1 MMAGFHA
8 PVPVLSRPPGR
19 TGLSALFLTALCAT
33 SHPSALADF
42 HPGGPDAVDEE
53 DGQSQLSP
61 TPIAVPAGE
70 DEDETPIVVTYD
82 RHPGTGHVLLARLD
96 GNTPVTIDGRLDE
109 SAWAD
114 LEVHD
119 DFRLI
124 DPDTLEPAVLPT
136 ELVMFYNDRGLYVGA
151 RMTQDPDT
159 LVEYL
164 SGRDQGFLN
173 RDYFSFTL
181 DTSGEGRYGFWFQLN
196 LGDSKSDGTILPT
209 RNYDFSWDG
218 AWWGATARTDSGW
231 SAEFFVPWSLVNMPK
246 ANGMRTMGIF
256 AQRKV
261 AHADETHA
269 WPPLPWTK
277 PKFMSEFQRLSLTKV
292 NPRQQYGI
300 IPYVSAGYH
309 RFGDETARRGG
320 VDVFWRPSSNFQLTS
335 TLNPDFGNVEAD
347 DVIIN
352 LSNYETF
359 FPEKRPF
366 FQEGQE
372 IFTTNS
378 RMSGGL
384 YVLHTRRM
392 GGPAVRPEV
401 PEGVVLSRTSVGRP
415 ADLIGAVKA
424 TGQQGSFRYGFL
436 GVAEEEA
443 RFEASRGSESV
454 TLHEDGRNFGAVRVL
469 YEHSNGGYRS
479 LGFLSTAVRHPR
491 REAHVNAVDGRFT
504 STDGRFR
511 ASGQVIAS
519 DTTGTG
525 QDGVG
530 GILDFGYTPRQGL
543 SHYMSFDAFDDSIHI
558 SDMGY
563 LRRND
568 YRRAA
573 YSLWISE
580 SDLERFRESRGNFRV
595 YRGWNTNGETVDAK
609 LSYDHRVTLHNLTQ
623 LRFEV
628 EYEPERYDDRGSF
641 GHGSYRV
648 EDQKS
653 IEARY
658 YSDSSRRFSYSV
670 RHSISDQEIG
680 HGYYR
685 RSQANVRWRPTDRMT
700 MALAVNYT
708 DREAWL
714 LHRANGVFATFDAKG
729 LTPFATLSYF
739 VNARQQLLMAF
750 QWVAINAEAQRF
762 YRMADT
768 PDFLVPM
775 DRAPTARDD
784 FSLSRMSLQLRY
796 RWEIAPLSDLFVVYQ
811 NRASLSGIDDRSF
824 GDLFS
829 ETFDE
834 TIGENLAI
842 KLRYRF
848 GS

>member
-1 MMAGFHA
+1 MSGFLA

-19 TGLSALFLTALCAT
+19 AGLSALFLTALCAT
-33 SHPSALADF
+33 FHPTVLADF
-42 HPGGPDAVDEE
+42 HPRDGDVEDAD
-53 DGQSQLSP
+53 DQAPLPP

-70 DEDETPIVVTYD
+70 EEDETPIAVTYD

-96 GNTPVTIDGRLDE
+96 GDAPMRIDGRLDE

-124 DPDTLEPAVLPT
+124 DPDTLEPAGLPT

-218 AWWGATARTDSGW
+218 AWWGATARTDTGW

-300 IPYVSAGYH
+300 IPYVSAGYD

-392 GGPAVRPEV
+392 GGPAVRPDV

-519 DTTGTG
+519 DTTGAG

-658 YSDSSRRFSYSV
+658 YSDSSRRFSYTV

-700 MALAVNYT
+700 LALAVNYT

-750 QWVAINAEAQRF
+750 QWVAINAEARRF

-775 DRAPTARDD
+775 DRTPTARDD

-811 NRASLSGIDDRSF
+811 NRASLSGMNGSSF
-824 GDLFS
+824 TDLFS

>member
-1 MMAGFHA
+1 MSGFVA
-8 PVPVLSRPPGR
+8 SVPVLSRPRGR
-19 TGLSALFLTALCAT
+19 TGLSALFLAALCAT
-33 SHPSALADF
+33 FHPTALASF
-42 HPGGPDAVDEE
+42 HPRDADVE
-53 DGQSQLSP
+53 DADDQVPLSP
-61 TPIAVPAGE
+61 APISAPDGE
-70 DEDETPIVVTYD
+70 DEAETPIIVSYD
-82 RHPGTGHVLLARLD
+82 RHPGTGHVLVARLD
-96 GNTPVTIDGRLDE
+96 EDAHMRIDGRLDE
-109 SAWAD
+109 PAWAD

-292 NPRQQYGI
+292 NPRQQYGV
-300 IPYVSAGYH
+300 IPYVSAGYD
-309 RFGDETARRGG
+309 RFGDGTARRGG

-378 RMSGGL
+378 RMSGGV
-384 YVLHTRRM
+384 YALHTRRM

-401 PEGVVLSRTSVGRP
+401 PEGVVLSRTSIGRP

-424 TGQQGSFRYGFL
+424 TGQTGSVRYGFL

-443 RFEASRGSESV
+443 RFEATRGSESV
-454 TLHEDGRNFGAVRVL
+454 TLREDGRDFGAVRVL

-491 REAHVNAVDGRFT
+491 REASVNAVDGRFT

-543 SHYMSFDAFDDSIHI
+543 SHYVSFDAFDDSIHI
-558 SDMGY
+558 GDMGY

-653 IEARY
+653 LEARY
-658 YSDSSRRFSYSV
+658 YSDSSRRFSYTV

-685 RSQANVRWRPTDRMT
+685 RSEANVRWRPTDRMT
-700 MALAVNYT
+700 LALAVNYT

-750 QWVAINAEAQRF
+750 QWVAIKAEAQRL

-768 PDFLVPM
+768 PDFLMPM
-775 DRAPTARDD
+775 DRTPTARDD

-811 NRASLSGIDDRSF
+811 NRASLSGMNGSSF
-824 GDLFS
+824 TDLFS

>member
-1 MMAGFHA
+1 MACFHA

-19 TGLSALFLTALCAT
+19 AGLSALFLTALCAT
-33 SHPSALADF
+33 FHPTVLADF
-42 HPGGPDAVDEE
+42 HPRDGDVEDADDQVP
-53 DGQSQLSP
+53 LSP

-70 DEDETPIVVTYD
+70 DEDETPIVVSYD

-96 GNTPVTIDGRLDE
+96 GNTPVIIDGRLDE

-300 IPYVSAGYH
+300 IPYVSAGYD
-309 RFGDETARRGG
+309 RFGDESARRGG

-378 RMSGGL
+378 RMSGGV
-384 YVLHTRRM
+384 YALHTRRM

-443 RFEASRGSESV
+443 RFEATRGSESV
-454 TLHEDGRNFGAVRVL
+454 TLREDGRDFGAVRVL

-491 REAHVNAVDGRFT
+491 REAYVNAIDGRFT
-504 STDGRFR
+504 STEGRFR

-519 DTTGTG
+519 DTTGAG

-543 SHYMSFDAFDDSIHI
+543 SHYVSFDAFDDSIHI

-775 DRAPTARDD
+775 DRTPTAGDD

-811 NRASLSGIDDRSF
+811 NRASLSGMNGSSF
-824 GDLFS
+824 TDLFS

>member
-1 MMAGFHA
+1 MLAGFHA
-8 PVPVLSRPPGR
+8 SVPVLSRPPGR
-19 TGLSALFLTALCAT
+19 TGLSAMFLTALCAT
-33 SHPSALADF
+33 FHPTVLADF
-42 HPGGPDAVDEE
+42 HPRDGDVEDAD
-53 DGQSQLSP
+53 DQAPLSP
-61 TPIAVPAGE
+61 APVAVPAGE
-70 DEDETPIVVTYD
+70 EEDETPIVVTYD

-96 GNTPVTIDGRLDE
+96 GNTPVNIDGRLDE

-300 IPYVSAGYH
+300 IPYVSAGYD
-309 RFGDETARRGG
+309 RFGDEMAQRGG

-378 RMSGGL
+378 RMSGGV
-384 YVLHTRRM
+384 YALHTRRM

-401 PEGVVLSRTSVGRP
+401 PEGVVLTRASDGRP

-424 TGQQGSFRYGFL
+424 TGQTGSVRYGFL

-443 RFEASRGSESV
+443 RFEATRGSESV
-454 TLHEDGRNFGAVRVL
+454 TLREDGRDFGAVRVL

-491 REAHVNAVDGRFT
+491 REAYVNAVDGRFT

-519 DTTGTG
+519 DTTGAG

-543 SHYMSFDAFDDSIHI
+543 SHYVSFDAFDDSIHI

-573 YSLWISE
+573 YSLWMSE

-685 RSQANVRWRPTDRMT
+685 RSQANVRWRPTDRVT

-750 QWVAINAEAQRF
+750 QWVAINADAQRF

-775 DRAPTARDD
+775 DRTPTAGDD

-811 NRASLSGIDDRSF
+811 NRASLSGMNGSSF
-824 GDLFS
+824 TDLFS

>member
-1 MMAGFHA
+1 M
-8 PVPVLSRPPGR
+8 
-19 TGLSALFLTALCAT
+19 LCAAFLGPFNPNT
-33 SHPSALADF
+33 LAELHP
-42 HPGGPDAVDEE
+42 E
-53 DGQSQLSP
+53 
-61 TPIAVPAGE
+61 TAGE
-70 DEDETPIVVTYD
+70 AAVEPPQPVSVADEIEAEDPKLASYD
-82 RHPGTGHVLLARLD
+82 RHSGTGHVLVTRLGD
-96 GNTPVTIDGRLDE
+96 DVRMHIDGRLDE
-109 SAWAD
+109 EAWQG
-114 LEVHD
+114 LEAHG

-124 DPDTLEPAVLPT
+124 DPDTLAPATLPT
-136 ELVMFYNDRGLYVGA
+136 EVLIFYTERGLYVGA

-196 LGDSKSDGTILPT
+196 LGDAKSDGTILPE
-209 RNYDFSWDG
+209 RQYDFSWDG
-218 AWWGATARTDSGW
+218 AWWGATARTDTGW

-246 ANGMRTMGIF
+246 GNGTRTMGIF

-261 AHADETHA
+261 AHLDENHA

-277 PKFMSEFQRLSLTKV
+277 PKFMSAFQQLALTEV
-292 NPRQQYGI
+292 DPRQQYGI
-300 IPYVSAGYH
+300 IPYVSAGYD
-309 RFGDETARRGG
+309 RFGDGTARRSG

-372 IFTTNS
+372 IFTTNG
-378 RMSGGL
+378 RMTGGL
-384 YVLHTRRM
+384 SVLHTRRI
-392 GGPAVRPEV
+392 GGPAVLPEV
-401 PEGVVLSRTSVGRP
+401 PEGFAFTRTSLGRP
-415 ADLIGAVKA
+415 ADLLGAVKA
-424 TGQQGSFRYGFL
+424 TGQQGSLRYGFL
-436 GVAEEEA
+436 GVVEDEA
-443 RFEASRGSESV
+443 RFEAVRGSESV
-454 TLHEDGRNFGAVRVL
+454 TLHEDGRDFGAVRVL

-479 LGFLSTAVRHPR
+479 VGLLSTAVRHAR

-504 STDGRFR
+504 SSDGRLR
-511 ASGQVIAS
+511 AAGQVIAS
-519 DTTGTG
+519 DTTGVG

-530 GILDFGYTPRQGL
+530 GIFDIGYTPRQGL
-543 SHYMSFDAFDDSIHI
+543 SHYLSFDAFDDAIHI

-568 YRRAA
+568 YRRAS

-580 SDLERFRESRGNFRV
+580 SDLDRFRESRGNFRV
-595 YRGWNTNGETVDAK
+595 YRGWNTDGYTVSAK
-609 LSYDHRVTLHNLTQ
+609 VAYDHRVTLHNLTQ

-641 GHGSYRV
+641 GNGTYRV
-648 EDQKS
+648 EDVRG

-658 YSDSSRRFSYSV
+658 YSDSARRFSYTV
-670 RHSISDQEIG
+670 RHSISDQDIG

-685 RSQANVRWRPTDRMT
+685 RSEANVRWRPTDRMT

-714 LHRANGVFATFDAKG
+714 LHRANGVFATFEAKG
-729 LTPFATLSYF
+729 LTPFATMSYF

-762 YRMADT
+762 YRMANT

-775 DRAPTARDD
+775 DRTPTPTDD

-811 NRASLSGIDDRSF
+811 SRASLAGIDDRSF

-829 ETFDE
+829 DTVDE

>member
-1 MMAGFHA
+1 MACFLA
-8 PVPVLSRPPGR
+8 PEPVLSRPFGR
-19 TGLSALFLTALCAT
+19 ARLTAFFITALCAT
-33 SHPSALADF
+33 SHPTVLADF
-42 HPGGPDAVDEE
+42 DTRREDSATTE
-53 DGQSQLSP
+53 DGQPRL
-61 TPIAVPAGE
+61 TPDPVAEPAGE
-70 DEDETPIVVTYD
+70 DGAKASVAAAYD
-82 RHPGTGHVLLARLD
+82 RHPGTGHVLLTRLD
-96 GNTPVTIDGRLDE
+96 ADSLMRIDGRLDE
-109 SAWAD
+109 PAWAG
-114 LEVHD
+114 LEVHG

-124 DPDTLEPAVLPT
+124 DPDTLAPASLPT
-136 ELVMFYNDRGLYVGA
+136 EVLIFYTERGLYVGA

-196 LGDSKSDGTILPT
+196 LGDAKSDGTILPE
-209 RNYDFSWDG
+209 RQYDFSWDG
-218 AWWGATARTDSGW
+218 AWWGATARTDTGW

-246 ANGMRTMGIF
+246 GNGTRTMGIF

-261 AHADETHA
+261 AHLDENHA

-277 PKFMSEFQRLSLTKV
+277 PKFMSEFQQLALTEV
-292 NPRQQYGI
+292 DPRQQYGV
-300 IPYVSAGYH
+300 IPYVSAGYD
-309 RFGDETARRGG
+309 RFGEGTSRRGG

-372 IFTTNS
+372 IFTTNG
-378 RMSGGL
+378 RMSGDL
-384 YVLHTRRM
+384 TALHTRRI
-392 GGPAVRPEV
+392 GGPAVRPDV
-401 PEGVVLSRTSVGRP
+401 PEGFALSRTSVGRP
-415 ADLIGAVKA
+415 ADLLGAVKA
-424 TGQQGSFRYGFL
+424 TGQQGSFRYGLL
-436 GVAEEEA
+436 GVAEDEA
-443 RFEASRGSESV
+443 RFEAVRGTESV
-454 TLHEDGRNFGAVRVL
+454 TLLEDGRDFGALRVL

-491 REAHVNAVDGRFT
+491 REAYVNAVDGRFT
-504 STDGRFR
+504 SADGRLR
-511 ASGQVIAS
+511 AAGQVLTS
-519 DTTGTG
+519 DTTGTD

-530 GILDFGYTPRQGL
+530 GIFDIGYTPRQGL
-543 SHYMSFDAFDDSIHI
+543 SHYVSFDAFDDSIHL

-573 YSLWISE
+573 YSLWISK
-580 SDLERFRESRGNFRV
+580 SDLQRFRESRGNFRV
-595 YRGWNTNGETVDAK
+595 YRGWNTSGETVAAK
-609 LSYDHRVTLHNLTQ
+609 VSYDHRFTLHNLTQ
-623 LRFEV
+623 VRFEV
-628 EYEPERYDDRGSF
+628 EYEPARYDDRGSF

-648 EDQKS
+648 EDVRG

-658 YSDSSRRFSYSV
+658 YSDSARRFSYSV

-685 RSQANVRWRPTDRMT
+685 RSQAQVRWRPTDRMT
-700 MALAVNYT
+700 MAMAVSYS

-714 LHRANGVFATFDAKG
+714 LHRRNGVFATFDAKG

-750 QWVAINAEAQRF
+750 QWVAINAEALDL
-762 YRMADT
+762 YRIADT
-768 PDFLVPM
+768 PDFLVPI
-775 DRAPTARDD
+775 DREPTARDD
-784 FSLSRMSLQLRY
+784 FSLSQMSLQLRY

-811 NRASLSGIDDRSF
+811 NRASLAGTDNRGF
-824 GDLFS
+824 GDLF
-829 ETFDE
+829 TDTVDE

>member
-1 MMAGFHA
+1 MSGFVA
-8 PVPVLSRPPGR
+8 SVPVLSRPRGR
-19 TGLSALFLTALCAT
+19 TGLSALFLAALCAT
-33 SHPSALADF
+33 FHPTALASF
-42 HPGGPDAVDEE
+42 HPRDADVE
-53 DGQSQLSP
+53 DADDQVPLSP
-61 TPIAVPAGE
+61 APISAPDGE
-70 DEDETPIVVTYD
+70 DEAETPIIVSYD
-82 RHPGTGHVLLARLD
+82 RHPGTGHVLVARLD
-96 GNTPVTIDGRLDE
+96 EDAHMRIDGRLDE
-109 SAWAD
+109 PAWAD
-114 LEVHD
+114 LEIHD

-292 NPRQQYGI
+292 NPRQQYGV
-300 IPYVSAGYH
+300 IPYVSAGYD
-309 RFGDETARRGG
+309 RFGDGTARRGG

-378 RMSGGL
+378 RMSGGV
-384 YVLHTRRM
+384 YALHTRRM

-401 PEGVVLSRTSVGRP
+401 PEGVVLSRTSIGRP

-424 TGQQGSFRYGFL
+424 TGQTGSVRYGFL

-443 RFEASRGSESV
+443 RFEATRGSESV
-454 TLHEDGRNFGAVRVL
+454 TLREDGRDFGAVRVL

-491 REAHVNAVDGRFT
+491 REASVNAVDGRFT

-543 SHYMSFDAFDDSIHI
+543 SHYVSFDAFDDSIHI
-558 SDMGY
+558 GDMGY

-653 IEARY
+653 LEARY
-658 YSDSSRRFSYSV
+658 YSDSSRRFSYTV

-685 RSQANVRWRPTDRMT
+685 RSEANVRWRPTDRMT
-700 MALAVNYT
+700 LALAVNYT

-762 YRMADT
+762 YRMANT
-768 PDFLVPM
+768 PDFLMPM
-775 DRAPTARDD
+775 DRTPTARDD

-811 NRASLSGIDDRSF
+811 NRASLSGMNGSSF
-824 GDLFS
+824 TDLFS

>member
-1 MMAGFHA
+1 MPSFLA
-8 PVPVLSRPPGR
+8 PEPVLSRPPGR
-19 TGLSALFLTALCAT
+19 AGLSALFLAALCA
-33 SHPSALADF
+33 SHYPIATADF
-42 HPGGPDAVDEE
+42 PPDGADAADAD
-53 DGQSQLSP
+53 DGQAQLSP
-61 TPIAVPAGE
+61 DPVAQPAGE
-70 DEDETPIVVTYD
+70 AADETPIVVAYD
-82 RHPGTGHVLLARLD
+82 RHPGTGHVLLTRLD
-96 GNTPVTIDGRLDE
+96 AEVSMDIDGRLDE
-109 SAWAD
+109 EAWQG
-114 LEVHD
+114 LEAHG

-124 DPDTLEPAVLPT
+124 DPDTLEPATLPT
-136 ELVMFYNDRGLYVGA
+136 EVLIFYTERGLYVGA

-164 SGRDQGFLN
+164 SGRDQGYLN

-196 LGDSKSDGTILPT
+196 LGDAKSDGTILPE
-209 RNYDFSWDG
+209 RQYDFSWDG
-218 AWWGATARTDSGW
+218 AWWGATARTETGW
-231 SAEFFVPWSLVNMPK
+231 NAEFFVPWSLVNMPK
-246 ANGMRTMGIF
+246 GNGTRTMGIF

-261 AHADETHA
+261 AHLDENHA

-277 PKFMSEFQRLSLTKV
+277 PKFMSAFQQLALTQV
-292 NPRQQYGI
+292 DPRQQYGV
-300 IPYVSAGYH
+300 IPYLSAGYD
-309 RFGDETARRGG
+309 RFGDGTARRGG

-372 IFTTNS
+372 IFSTNG

-401 PEGVVLSRTSVGRP
+401 PDGVVLSRASLNHP

-424 TGQQGSFRYGFL
+424 TGQQGSLRYGFL
-436 GVAEEEA
+436 GVSEDEA
-443 RFEASRGSESV
+443 RFEATRGSESV
-454 TLHEDGRNFGAVRVL
+454 TLHEDGRDFGAVRVL

-491 REAHVNAVDGRFT
+491 REAYVNAVDGRFT
-504 STDGRFR
+504 SSDGRLR

-519 DTTGTG
+519 DTTGTD

-543 SHYMSFDAFDDSIHI
+543 THYLSFDAFDDSIYI
-558 SDMGY
+558 RDMGY

-580 SDLERFRESRGNFRV
+580 SDLERFRESRGNFSV
-595 YRGWNTNGETVDAK
+595 YRGWNTAGETVSAK
-609 LSYDHRVTLHNLTQ
+609 VSYDHRFTLHNLTQ

-641 GHGSYRV
+641 GNGSYRI
-648 EDQKS
+648 EDVRG

-658 YSDSSRRFSYSV
+658 YSDSARRFSYTV
-670 RHSISDQEIG
+670 RHSIEDQEIG

-685 RSQANVRWRPTDRMT
+685 RSEANVRWRPTDRMT
-700 MALAVNYT
+700 MALAVNYS

-714 LHRANGVFATFDAKG
+714 LHRANGVFATFEAKG

-739 VNARQQLLMAF
+739 VNARQQLRMAF

-762 YRMADT
+762 YRMANRR
-768 PDFLVPM
+768 DFLVPM
-775 DRAPTARDD
+775 DRAPTAGDD
-784 FSLSRMSLQLRY
+784 FSLSQMSLQLRY

-811 NRASLSGIDDRSF
+811 NRASLYGSDDSGF
-824 GDLFS
+824 GDLF
-829 ETFDE
+829 TDTVDE